1 MLRLLQCGES
11 TLVLAQQIPPTNVPG
26 MAMILTPGTIE
37 TWQGYWDY
45 AVS

>member
-11 TLVLAQQIPPTNVPG
+11 TLVSALIPSTNVPG